1 MPLEDQITLRIEF
14 FKLGMSLNNSHLE
27 KHFFFL
33 FFWVT
38 LFSEQGFTPYSC
50 MVLINVC
57 GLAFFQPPLNL
68 SFSPTGLPKSTTEL
82 NRVPAQAFAER
93 TLGIPFYFKPSWATP
108 DGLWQDKNVISLQ
121 MPPEHNLFI
130 SKAFFAVI
138 KKYKKTSSKKT
149 AAIGQVATLCV
160 TKDENGH

>member
-1 MPLEDQITLRIEF
+1 MSPEYELTLRIEI
-14 FKLGMSLNNSHLE
+14 FKLGMLLNNSHLE

-33 FFWVT
+33 LFWVT

-93 TLGIPFYFKPSWATP
+93 TLGIPFYSKPLWAIP
-108 DGLWQDKNVISLQ
+108 DGLWPDKNVISLP
-121 MPPEHNLFI
+121 MPLAHSLFT
-130 SKAFFAVI
+130 SKDFFAVI
-138 KKYKKTSSKKT
+138 KKIKNFS
-149 AAIGQVATLCV
+149 
-160 TKDENGH
+160 